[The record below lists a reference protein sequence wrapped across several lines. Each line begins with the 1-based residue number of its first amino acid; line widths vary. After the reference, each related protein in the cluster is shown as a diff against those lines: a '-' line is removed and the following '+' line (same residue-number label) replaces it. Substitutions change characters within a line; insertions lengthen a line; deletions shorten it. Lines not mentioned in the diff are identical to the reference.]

1 MQGNDRGRPRPN
13 TGRDRRPGGAV
24 APFVHKVEIHAP
36 TQTGGAMAHDPT
48 ATPVRLK
55 DTTDLMV
62 EPRNDI
68 RGVTAR

>member
-24 APFVHKVEIHAP
+24 APFVHKVEIHAR
-36 TQTGGAMAHDPT
+36 TQTGGAMAHD
-48 ATPVRLK
+48 
-55 DTTDLMV
+55 TDLMV